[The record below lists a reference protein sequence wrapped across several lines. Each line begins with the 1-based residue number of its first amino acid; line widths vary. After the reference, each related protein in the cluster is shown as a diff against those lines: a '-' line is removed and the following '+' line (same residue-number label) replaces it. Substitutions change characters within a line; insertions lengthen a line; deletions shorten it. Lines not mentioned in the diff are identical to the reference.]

1 MDINRTTRTIAVD
14 CRKVWT
20 FVFSQLNSRQL
31 HRITSHFLSVKRKS
45 HSKNAEFLRNRIKMF
60 ALTPYRTDRALSN
73 FANDTSYQ
81 QFLNREQK
89 MIEVWKNRNSVFNR
103 RTFHYT
109 IRFSPDDFV
118 LKEKNMIIAVHY
130 SKSTKFVFSLPF
142 YRRRTE
148 MKLMP
153 LDKQTQWNTDS
164 NLINGFNWINLA
176 RKFKA

>member
-89 MIEVWKNRNSVFNR
+89 MIEVWKNRNSVFN
-103 RTFHYT
+103 
-109 IRFSPDDFV
+109 PDALFTT
-118 LKEKNMIIAVHY
+118 LSGSALLMI
-130 SKSTKFVFSLPF
+130 SFWRKKSWSLPCIIQKAQNSYF
-142 YRRRTE
+142 LYLFTGGELKWNWCHSTNRR
-148 MKLMP
+148 
-153 LDKQTQWNTDS
+153 
-164 NLINGFNWINLA
+164 NGTLNQI
-176 RKFKA
+176 